1 MRWTGWAR
9 IDFFGDELLGSQ
21 YVPLARLLIG
31 QVINTLRLRA
41 AGVNESRR
49 LAYANTDTYVADVG
63 LGVGS
68 IRQQVADNVLIEAGY
83 AAGIPWARITAG
95 SSSSSNPL
103 EGYGFILS
111 PFNGSEPPPPLAT
124 PFYDS
129 TLLLING
136 GAYAHDYPDADH
148 TWFTSPKSG
157 SYLALGN
164 EFAGNPLLQGNLHW
178 RSAVDST
185 FHVSW
190 LGNPSNPIAYFDYSF
205 QNGYA
210 SGNSPYQVRLAP
222 STVHI
227 AATGQIF
234 NYDAE
239 QVFSSWLMSI
249 FGRSAG
255 SKSQT
260 SSHGEPIL
268 YKGHVVRSVYSL
280 LLNSAT
286 TSYRVLGVGGSVDSQ
301 TKKRTLYFVARSI
314 DDESSTTGVY
324 AVAESVY
331 SLDIDTTTSAPVLI
345 GSRNITTTGSYTTPI
360 SVDPIPLHCYAWK
373 ETEQQFVCVA
383 MQVATKPTSDTSD
396 LPTLQTHDVYAATG
410 KATWTVA
417 SGVSTFAF
425 DESQS
430 LTNTFGASP
439 SFVSSLTLSDPFSYV
454 TTSAGTL
461 TVYQTSDF
469 EDSFSYSITNGLIGV
484 TPLNDVTTSLS
495 LNATSSTNTHNS
507 NYSLDTVDG
516 TGTAPLTSVTGQKI
530 SASFTQTVTCGT
542 KSWGVVTYSRT
553 DDLPSSSNVD
563 DSHATTKTADAT
575 QKFSYTGKSFLFF
588 DDVNKIFAYL
598 EFELSWTRTLES
610 ETLFPAFGPPVVI
623 TDNDTTSIGIYQGR
637 YVVES
642 LIGTQTTDW
651 FDLTSGGT
659 ASNAPSHSNLF
670 SFMPQLP
677 INVNVGS
684 GDSYDAIQTSPVDDP
699 TFVQFKRDFGSSLPL
714 FELANIINFSLWNM
728 PSWSASAS
736 FHTGVSGRTFTGS
749 ETDGSYGFAT
759 QHPGGWALNGK
770 RLCFSQIGPHVVD
783 ALGNTVTQ
791 SPFQFL
797 TQGNLD
803 TLAGATGDERG
814 YYPLCYIAPKEIKA
828 QGQS

>member
-111 PFNGSEPPPPLAT
+111 PFNGSEPPPPTST

-148 TWFTSPKSG
+148 HWFTAANNG
-157 SYLALGN
+157 NYTGLGN
-164 EFAGNPLLQGNLHW
+164 EFLGNPLLQGNLHW
-178 RSAVDST
+178 RSTVDPS

-190 LGNPSNPIAYFDYSF
+190 LGNPSDPIPYFDYSF

-222 STVHI
+222 ATVHI
-227 AATGQIF
+227 PATGQIF

-255 SKSQT
+255 SESQT

-268 YKGHVVRSVYSL
+268 YKGHVVKSVYSL
-280 LLNSAT
+280 LLNSGT
-286 TSYRVLGVGGSVDSQ
+286 TSYRVIGAGGSVDSQ
-301 TKKRTLYFVARSI
+301 TKKRALYFVARSI
-314 DDESSTTGVY
+314 ADESATTGHY
-324 AVAESVY
+324 AVAESIY
-331 SLDIDTTTSAPVLI
+331 SLDIDDVTATPILI
-345 GSRNITTTGSYTTPI
+345 GSRSIATSGTYNTPV
-360 SVDPIPLHCYAWK
+360 SVDPIPLHSYQWD
-373 ETEQQFVCVA
+373 ETALQFRCVA
-383 MQVATKPTSDTSD
+383 MQVNTIP
-396 LPTLQTHDVYAATG
+396 YADSSFEPVLHVHNVTTRVG
-410 KATWTVA
+410 RMTWTLSGGSA
-417 SGVSTFAF
+417 SWDFSASQLVS
-425 DESQS
+425 
-430 LTNTFGASP
+430 SP

-469 EDSFSYSITNGLIGV
+469 EKSFSYSITNGLIGV

-495 LNATSSTNTHNS
+495 LNASSSTNAHNS

-516 TGTAPLTSVTGQKI
+516 TGTAPLTSVTDEKI
-530 SASFTQTVTCGT
+530 SAIFTQSLTCGS
-542 KSWGVVTYSRT
+542 KSWDVVTYSRT

-575 QKFSYTGKSFLFF
+575 QNFSYTGKSFLFF

-623 TDNDTTSIGIYQGR
+623 TDNDTTSIGTYQGR

-642 LIGTQTTDW
+642 PLGTQATDW
-651 FDLTSGGT
+651 FDLTSSGT
-659 ASNAPSHSNLF
+659 ASNAPGASNLF

-677 INVNVGS
+677 INVTVGS
-684 GDSYDAIQTSPVDDP
+684 SDSYDAIQTSPVDDP